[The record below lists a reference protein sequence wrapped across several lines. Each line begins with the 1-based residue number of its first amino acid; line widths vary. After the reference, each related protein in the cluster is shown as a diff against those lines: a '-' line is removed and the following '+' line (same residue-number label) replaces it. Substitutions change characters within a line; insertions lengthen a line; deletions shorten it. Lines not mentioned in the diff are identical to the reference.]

1 MPFRG
6 NVDTRLAKLDA
17 GAIDATLLD
26 LAGLKRLGRTDRVSA
41 VLEPAEMLPAMAQGA
56 IGIECGAGDA
66 RVHALL
72 APLHCRDTCDRSRRN
87 RPC

>member
-6 NVDTRLAKLDA
+6 NVDTGLAKLDA
-17 GAIDATLLD
+17 GAIDATVLA
-26 LAGLKRLGRTDRVSA
+26 LAGLKRLGRADRVSA
-41 VLEPAEMLPAMAQGA
+41 VLEAAEMLPAMAQGA

-87 RPC
+87 GPC

>member
-26 LAGLKRLGRTDRVSA
+26 LSGLKRLGRADRVSA

-87 RPC
+87 GPC